1 MLGAA
6 HFGHTNGVWIPG
18 PSVKKILIV
27 EDQADIRELIRVT
40 LEFENFEIQEAANG
54 TDGLAAAEKL
64 KPDLILLD
72 VMMPGG
78 MDGLEVCRRARA
90 NPALRRTKI
99 VMLTAKGQQADRAA
113 GVAAGA
119 DEYLLK
125 PFSPLDLL
133 KLVGR
138 MVG

>member
-1 MLGAA
+1 M
-6 HFGHTNGVWIPG
+6 
-18 PSVKKILIV
+18 

-40 LEFENFEIQEAANG
+40 LEFENFEIHEAANG
-54 TDGLAAAEKL
+54 ADGLAAAEKH

-90 NPALRRTKI
+90 NSALRRTKI